1 MYKYATGFNLQKAG
15 VISGYDIT
23 TEAAVA
29 KLMYLLG
36 RGFNHAEIISQLNES
51 ISGEMTII

>member
-1 MYKYATGFNLQKAG
+1 M
-15 VISGYDIT
+15 T

-36 RGFNHAEIISQLNES
+36 EGLPKARIVEIMQIS
-51 ISGEMTII
+51 IRGEMTI